1 MNGAVGSAPR
11 RAFAASAPAAFALA
25 ALAVTALMLV
35 GCARQAPYA
44 LRNISGLLPPLQFQ
58 LTDDNGTPVSEQSYR
73 GDVVLLYF
81 GYSNCPDVCPTTLAT
96 LAQALRGLGASASK
110 VRVLFV
116 SVDPQRDSAAVLK
129 RYAAYFGPQVI
140 GLRGPDSEL
149 IPLTHR
155 YRVAYHRDPP
165 DRDGNYAVEHSS
177 AVFIFDQRGRVR
189 LLADSGDGAAAIS
202 SDLRRL
208 ISAG

>member
-1 MNGAVGSAPR
+1 MKHAIRQQIVTKH
-11 RAFAASAPAAFALA
+11 ALA
-25 ALAVTALMLV
+25 ALALAAVAALASLTLA

-44 LRNISGLLPPLQFQ
+44 LRNISGLLPSLQFQ
-58 LTDDNGTPVSEQSYR
+58 LTDDHGAPVSAQSYR

-81 GYSNCPDVCPTTLAT
+81 GYTHCPDVCPTTLAT
-96 LAQALRGLGASASK
+96 LAQALRALGPSASK

-129 RYAAYFGPQVI
+129 QYAAYFGPQFV
-140 GLRGPDSEL
+140 GLFGPDSA
-149 IPLTHR
+149 LTPIAHR

-165 DRDGNYAVEHSS
+165 DAYGNYAVQHSS

-189 LLADSGDGAAAIS
+189 LLADESDGAAAIS

-208 ISAG
+208 LAEG